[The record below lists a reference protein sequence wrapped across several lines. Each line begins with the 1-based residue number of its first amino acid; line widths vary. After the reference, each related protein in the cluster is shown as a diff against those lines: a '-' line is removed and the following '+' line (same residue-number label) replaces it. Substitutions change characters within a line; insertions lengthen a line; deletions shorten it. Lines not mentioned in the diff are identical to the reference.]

1 MKAEGGIRLKPEK
14 AESLGLV
21 AAVVS
26 AVVLLALSGMSV
38 AHAQALTPA
47 TPLSVTVPILMYHH
61 VGDAMLEG
69 RGAIGA
75 RYDISAADFDA
86 QMAYLAGYGYTPV
99 SIEQIADALREA
111 GGVPLPERPVA
122 ITFDDANQ
130 DNFGNAFPILRKYHL
145 FGTFFIVT
153 RWVGTPDHLTW
164 DEIGVMQRGG
174 MHFGAHS
181 LTHPWLTKLRLA
193 DAGREIADSK
203 ADLEAH
209 LGVPVRV
216 FAYPY
221 GGASLAV
228 TRLVQE
234 AGFVAALG
242 TSPPRLTHTSAQR
255 FYLTRLG
262 IYRGTTI
269 TSFAARL
276 GGVAQPPT
284 QPAQHPSIVRHR
296 RSLYE

>member
-1 MKAEGGIRLKPEK
+1 LKADGRRRK

-21 AAVVS
+21 AAVVF
-26 AVVLLALSGMSV
+26 AGVLLALSGAPV

-61 VGDAMLEG
+61 IGEAALEE

-86 QMAYLAGYGYTPV
+86 QMAYLAGHSYTPV
-99 SIEQIADALREA
+99 SVEQIADALNDGA
-111 GGVPLPERPVA
+111 PLPERPVA

-130 DNFGNAFPILRKYHL
+130 DNFDNAFPVLRKYHL

-164 DEIGVMQRGG
+164 DEIGVMQRAG
-174 MHFGAHS
+174 MRFGAHS
-181 LTHPWLTKLRLA
+181 LTHPWLTKLCLA

-209 LGVPVRV
+209 VGVPVRV

-221 GGASLAV
+221 GGASPAV
-228 TRLVQE
+228 IRLVLE

-262 IYRGTTI
+262 IYCGTTI

-276 GGVAQPPT
+276 GGVARPPT
-284 QPAQHPSIVRHR
+284 QPAQHSIVVHHR
-296 RSLYE
+296 GSRNE

>member
-1 MKAEGGIRLKPEK
+1 MTAEGGRRK
-14 AESLGLV
+14 AESPGLV
-21 AAVVS
+21 AAVVF
-26 AVVLLALSGMSV
+26 AGVLLALSGTPV
-38 AHAQALTPA
+38 ALAQTLTPA
-47 TPLSVTVPILMYHH
+47 TSLSVTVPILMYHH
-61 VGDAMLEG
+61 IGEATLET
-69 RGAIGA
+69 RGAIGE
-75 RYDISAADFDA
+75 RYDISAADFDT
-86 QMAYLAGYGYTPV
+86 QMAYLAAHGYTPV
-99 SIEQIADALREA
+99 SVEQVADALNDGA
-111 GGVPLPERPVA
+111 PLPERPVA

-130 DNFGNAFPILRKYHL
+130 DNFDNAFPVLRKYHL

-153 RWVGTPDHLTW
+153 RWVGAPGHLTW
-164 DEIGVMQRGG
+164 DEIGVMQRAG
-174 MHFGAHS
+174 MRFGAHS

-203 ADLEAH
+203 ADLGAH

-269 TSFAARL
+269 TSFAAQL
-276 GGVAQPPT
+276 GGVARPPT
-284 QPAQHPSIVRHR
+284 QPAQHSIVIHHR
-296 RSLYE
+296 GSLNE

>member
-1 MKAEGGIRLKPEK
+1 MKADGGRRK
-14 AESLGLV
+14 AESQKLV
-21 AAVVS
+21 ATVVF
-26 AVVLLALSGMSV
+26 ACVLLALSGTSA
-38 AHAQALTPA
+38 AHAQALAPTTPFSA
-47 TPLSVTVPILMYHH
+47 TVPILMYHH
-61 VGDAMLEG
+61 VGDAAMEK

-86 QMAYLAGYGYTPV
+86 QMAYLAGQGYTPV
-99 SIEQIADALREA
+99 RVEQIADALNDGA
-111 GGVPLPERPVA
+111 PLPERPVA

-130 DNFGNAFPILRKYHL
+130 DNFDHAFPILQKHHL

-164 DEIGVMQRGG
+164 EEIAAMQRAG
-174 MHFGAHS
+174 MRFGAHG

-221 GGASLAV
+221 GGASPTV
-228 TRLVQE
+228 TKLVQD

-242 TSPPRLTHTSAQR
+242 TSPPRITHTSAQR
-255 FYLTRLG
+255 FCLTRLG
-262 IYRGTTI
+262 IYRGATLTG
-269 TSFAARL
+269 FAARL
-276 GGVAQPPT
+276 GSIARPPT
-284 QPAQHPSIVRHR
+284 QPVPHLVMVRHR
-296 RSLYE
+296 GSLDE